1 MLLEPLEI
9 ESVQNLFIDWITL
22 NQIIQQNL
30 AKIILEN
37 WWQYG
42 VIIPNFTYWMLT
54 LYHYFTF
61 HRPSDVGPLWSLQ
74 KAGWNEA
81 DEAKMRLDRK

>member
-9 ESVQNLFIDWITL
+9 ERVQNLFIDWITL

-42 VIIPNFTYWMLT
+42 VIIPNFAYWMLT

-61 HRPSDVGPLWSLQ
+61 RPILAHCDPFKKLAETKQMKLRW
-74 KAGWNEA
+74 
-81 DEAKMRLDRK
+81 D